1 MTSRSEYRLLLR
13 QDNADGRL
21 RQYALAGGLVSGER
35 YSALCEK
42 LDSQEKEISRLKK
55 TTVSPIAANPVLRSL
70 GESEIATGAKLA
82 ELIRRP
88 GVTYESLGPC
98 DSERP
103 PLSRSARETVETE
116 IKYEGY
122 IRRQFGEASRQKKAE
137 DTLLPEDID
146 YSAIRGLRLEAAQK
160 LNKIRPASIGQAS
173 RISGVNPAD
182 ISVLMIYLSIKK

>member
-1 MTSRSEYRLLLR
+1 MRKTGFPGKRDFPPEKDHSFAY
-13 QDNADGRL
+13 
-21 RQYALAGGLVSGER
+21 SGE
-35 YSALCEK
+35 SGPEK
-42 LDSQEKEISRLKK
+42 SRRKRN
-55 TTVSPIAANPVLRSL
+55 IH
-70 GESEIATGAKLA
+70 
-82 ELIRRP
+82 RRL
-88 GVTYESLGPC
+88 TYESLGPC

-103 PLSRSARETVETE
+103 PLSRAARETVETE

-122 IRRQFGEASRQKKAE
+122 IRRQLGEASRQKKAE

-146 YSAIRGLRLEAAQK
+146 YSSIRGLRLEAAQK